1 MDSTNL
7 ITKILIFL
15 ILLLNLSYM
24 ISKDLSFLEENSKNS
39 NNTPIECYL
48 EAINLVKTL
57 KTELETKF
65 EVKEAELQK
74 IWIPK
79 S

>member
-39 NNTPIECYL
+39 NNTPIKCYL

-57 KTELETKF
+57 KKELKTKF
-65 EVKEAELQK
+65 EVIEAELQK
-74 IWIPK
+74 SWIPK